1 MTIMRRKLLVVLI
14 SLFLL
19 LAGACYSL
27 TYKPKADIKSDLLTH
42 GETVSEQDAGSG
54 PKDEGLK
61 LGIDEQG
68 IQKQGA
74 DEQEFNQQGDNILLE
89 DIIYVHVCGA
99 VVNPGVYNGSYGSRI
114 VDFIKL
120 AGGLTEDAA
129 GDYINQAQLA
139 MDGQRLYIPTM
150 EEVKEL
156 STEAF
161 IQGDTGDTGASGNVS
176 KLVNINTADASEL
189 MSLPGIGQS
198 KANSIIEYRKANGK
212 FKTIEDLMKI
222 NGIKEGLFNK
232 ISPYITIK

>member
-1 MTIMRRKLLVVLI
+1 MRRKLLVVLI

-156 STEAF
+156 PTEAF

>member
-1 MTIMRRKLLVVLI
+1 MRRKLLVVLI

>member
-1 MTIMRRKLLVVLI
+1 MRRKLLVVLI

-74 DEQEFNQQGDNILLE
+74 EKQEFNQQGDNILLE